1 MLENATSRKVRSSC
15 YRTGVPDDD
24 ALLAQALAGDTAS
37 LGLLLRRHE
46 AGMRTQAYRLLGYG
60 PDADDAVQDA
70 ALIAVSRLSDVR
82 DPGAVGAWLRTVV
95 RNVCLAQLRRPRHV
109 GIDDQLPA
117 IEAVA
122 ADPAQ
127 LLDDRATRDWV
138 WQAFERL
145 SPALRIVVLLR
156 YFTGFHSYDTIA
168 RMCDVPVGTVRSR
181 LSQARAKLTVHLRA
195 TVDRAYPDAD
205 ILARQRRSEAEDLLA
220 EASEGAVRTALS
232 RTWSTVADV
241 AWPDG
246 SRTHGLD
253 AVVHGITGNYD
264 DGVRYRLANVV
275 ASRDI
280 IIWEVE
286 NLNPVDDPDHCP
298 RSAAWTH
305 LLESGRV
312 SRFRLFYGSSP
323 ADAARPH

>member
-1 MLENATSRKVRSSC
+1 MSSWSTRRVPKFDRVAT
-15 YRTGVPDDD
+15 VPDDD
-24 ALLAQALAGDTAS
+24 ALFVLARAGDTAS

-82 DPGAVGAWLRTVV
+82 DPGALGAWLRTVV
-95 RNVCLAQLRRPRHV
+95 RNVCRAQLRRPWHV
-109 GIDDQLPA
+109 SIDEQLPA
-117 IEAVA
+117 IEAAA

-138 WQAFERL
+138 WQALERL
-145 SPALRIVVLLR
+145 SPTLRIVVLLR
-156 YFTGFHSYDTIA
+156 YFTGFNSYDTIA
-168 RMCDVPVGTVRSR
+168 RMCGVPVGTVRSR
-181 LSQARAKLTVHLRA
+181 LNQARARLTEHLRI
-195 TVDRAYPDAD
+195 TVDRAYPDAG
-205 ILARQRRSEAEDLLA
+205 LLSRQRRSEAEDLLA
-220 EASEGAVRTALS
+220 EAGEGAVRTALG
-232 RTWSTVADV
+232 RTWSPVADV

-246 SRTHGLD
+246 RRTLGVD
-253 AVVHGITGNYD
+253 AVVRGISGNYD

-280 IIWEVE
+280 VIWEVE
-286 NLNPVDDPDHCP
+286 NVNPRDDPDHCP

-312 SRFRLFYGSSP
+312 GRFRLFYGS
-323 ADAARPH
+323 